1 MIYSTAM
8 NITCFEIIV
17 YLLGE
22 NGVTYQDFSFW
33 GIIVTILVMHA
44 VTTLYCKEVLSEKKD
59 D

>member
-8 NITCFEIIV
+8 NIACFEIIV
-17 YLLGE
+17 YLLGR

-33 GIIVTILVMHA
+33 GIMVTILVMQA
-44 VTTLYCKEVLSEKKD
+44 VTTLHCKEVLSEKKD